1 MLVQQRYNFEEERDV
16 NLLANDL
23 SDWTG
28 VILKIEGLL
37 NWESPRLLVSILLIV
52 SVIFLLL
59 GMFHPAVLTM
69 LGWFGLTMSVVDF
82 IGPTLSARVAPEMH
96 PLEAQ
101 KRYREFCRR
110 LVHARY
116 LVINFF
122 TFLQELRA
130 NHPIAYLFTSLSLLM
145 IGIFVGRHIN
155 DLLLLYILT
164 IVCILTP
171 GLRYK
176 GFFTVRSN
184 VLDST
189 PEVGLSDVLGRER
202 SNVLRGITTSLN
214 LTGHNLRKFSALW
227 NVPALLMRVH
237 HLGMS
242 YAHNDVESM
251 TSQPK

>member
-1 MLVQQRYNFEEERDV
+1 MLAQQRYNFEEERDV

-59 GMFHPAVLTM
+59 GTFHPAVLTM
-69 LGWFGLTMSVVDF
+69 LGWFGLTMSIVDF

-130 NHPIAYLFTSLSLLM
+130 NHPIAYLFTSLPLLL

-176 GFFTVRSN
+176 GFFTAFIY
-184 VLDST
+184 L
-189 PEVGLSDVLGRER
+189 LGQLARPCARFVPVKIYTGFHAFTER
-202 SNVLRGITTSLN
+202 LHSV
-214 LTGHNLRKFSALW
+214 FW
-227 NVPALLMRVH
+227 WVPALYRRV
-237 HLGMS
+237 LCRKKR
-242 YAHNDVESM
+242 D
-251 TSQPK
+251 